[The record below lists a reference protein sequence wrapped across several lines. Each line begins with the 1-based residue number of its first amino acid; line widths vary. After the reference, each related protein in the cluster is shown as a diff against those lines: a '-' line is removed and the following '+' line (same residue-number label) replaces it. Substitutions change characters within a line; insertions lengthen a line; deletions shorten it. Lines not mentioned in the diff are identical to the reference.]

1 MGFLSPEYGFFLL
14 GLTCLYWLIPHL
26 QTRLLVLLTA
36 SLGFYAQIQMQFVWL
51 MLGSTAVNFG
61 LGLAIKN
68 SRQRFKALL
77 LGFGICL
84 NLAILIG
91 FKYVPFFASI
101 LGSTTGWQPAQELTS
116 WASSNF
122 VAPIFIS
129 FFTFETIAYLV
140 DVYKGE
146 ARSQSFLDFAVYKTL
161 FAKLLAGPIVRYQE
175 FAPQLAFRPRPLPE
189 HIAEGLWLIGCGAFK
204 KAVLADNLGTL
215 VDLNFSNIDRAGSAD
230 LWLALCAFALQIY
243 FDFSG
248 YVDMGRGSAL
258 LLGFNLPRNF
268 DFPYFTNSISTF
280 WRRWHITLGDWLR
293 DYLYIPLGGSRQGNV
308 RTCINLLIVMFLA
321 GIWHGANW
329 GFIIWGALHGLL
341 LVGHR
346 ITTIAC
352 ARFRRLAALWHSW
365 AGQIVAIAI
374 TQFFVIVSW
383 LPFRLPNF
391 LDAQTAFLRLWGKV
405 ADPQFAQKIYLES
418 LGVSASQIALLLVGI
433 VIAMLVAY
441 RCDRVRW
448 HLHWQVK
455 LFLVP
460 LSLYLAA
467 MFSPQKTLPFI
478 YFDF

>member
-36 SLGFYAQIQMQFVWL
+36 SLCFYAQIQMQFLWL
-51 MLGSTAVNFG
+51 MVGSTIVNFG
-61 LGLAIKN
+61 LGLAIAN
-68 SRQRFKALL
+68 IGQRFKAWL

-84 NLAILIG
+84 NLAILLG

-101 LGSTTGWQPAQELTS
+101 LGDATGRQSAREFTT

-146 ARSQSFLDFAVYKTL
+146 ATSRNFLDFAAYKTL
-161 FAKLLAGPIVRYQE
+161 FAKLLAGPIVRYRD
-175 FAPQLAFRPRPLPE
+175 FAPQLAFRPHPLPE
-189 HIAEGLWLIGCGAFK
+189 RLAEGLWLIGCGAVK

-215 VDLNFSNIDRAGSAD
+215 VDLSFSNIARAGSAD

-248 YVDMGRGSAL
+248 YIDMGRGSAL
-258 LLGFNLPRNF
+258 LLGFELPRNF
-268 DFPYFTNSISTF
+268 DFPYFTNSISVF

-293 DYLYIPLGGSRQGNV
+293 DYLYIPLGGSRQGAV
-308 RTCINLLIVMFLA
+308 RTCTNLLIVMLVA

-329 GFIIWGALHGLL
+329 GFIIWGVLHGLL

-346 ITTIAC
+346 LTTIAC
-352 ARFRRLAALWHSW
+352 TRFRRWATLWQSW
-365 AGQIVAIAI
+365 LGQIMAISI
-374 TQFFVIVSW
+374 TQFFVLVSW
-383 LPFRLPNF
+383 LPFRLPNL
-391 LDAQTAFLRLWGKV
+391 LDTQTAFLRLWGKA
-405 ADPQFAQKIYLES
+405 ADPQFAQKIYIES
-418 LGVSASQIALLLVGI
+418 LGITANQIGLLLIGI
-433 VIAMLVAY
+433 VIVMFVAY
-441 RCDRVRW
+441 RCDRDRW

-467 MFSPQKTLPFI
+467 MFSPQRTLPFI